1 MGVLVSDLLLC
12 FLFTGGLPLSSLN
25 PQKTRD
31 PDEQTLNALNLDS
44 KWENLKLAGL
54 VYSKLIGP
62 RVSNFEESSPQLR
75 HPSSGLGYELKI
87 LLSQSLY

>member
-1 MGVLVSDLLLC
+1 MSMGVLVSDLLLC

-44 KWENLKLAGL
+44 NGKT
-54 VYSKLIGP
+54 
-62 RVSNFEESSPQLR
+62 
-75 HPSSGLGYELKI
+75 
-87 LLSQSLY
+87 